1 MHTTASPTSTPDLRL
16 DGSGLTISDPRTGE
30 YLWSVP
36 EAEPGA
42 VEDAVEMARSAA
54 SGWAAVPPA
63 ERGAALRSAARALD
77 AAADELAALNSSET
91 GRPFEEALA
100 GIAAGVSTLEQ
111 YAELGPLHRGHSL
124 LGNRFASDYTVAE
137 PRGVAVLLTPWNDPV
152 AVACG
157 LIGAALV
164 TGNTVLHKP
173 SERCP
178 RLGEALG
185 EVLATAFPP
194 GVLLTVSGG
203 ARVGALLTRAA
214 VDVIAHVGSSA
225 SGARIAG
232 AGAQTGAHVIRENGG
247 NDPLVVDRDVDPVWA
262 AEQAAIG
269 AFSNSGQI
277 CTAVE
282 RIYVHEAIAARFCTA
297 LEAEAALRNNNGSV
311 APLVD
316 TTLREIVH
324 AQVLEALEQGAHAVE
339 GGDLPEG
346 PGAFYPATVLLGC
359 TDSMQ
364 VMTEETFGPVAAVRV
379 VPTFDDG
386 LQLAGSGRYG
396 LAATVLT
403 GSIAHAQKAVAA
415 LPVGTVKINEVF
427 GGAPGGS
434 AQPRGASGEGF
445 GYGPELLDEFT
456 RVKVVHVAAPPPS
469 ALQLPDEPLPE
480 PVPAGQVMA
489 EQALEE
495 QALDEGPGGQQQPG
509 RQERAVGEEPGRQ
522 DPSGSPQ

>member
-1 MHTTASPTSTPDLRL
+1 MHTTATPTTTPDLTL
-16 DGSGLTISDPRTGE
+16 DGSGLAISDPRTGE
-30 YLWSVP
+30 FLWSVP
-36 EAEPGA
+36 EAAPEAVSHA
-42 VEDAVEMARSAA
+42 VEVAGTAA
-54 SGWAAVPPA
+54 GPWAGVAPA
-63 ERGAALRSAARALD
+63 ERGAALRAAARALE
-77 AAADELAALNSSET
+77 AAAQELAGLNSSET
-91 GRPFEEALA
+91 GRPLEEALA

-111 YAELGPLHRGHSL
+111 YAELGPVHRGHSL
-124 LGNRFASDYTVAE
+124 LGSRTASDYTVAE

-164 TGNTVLHKP
+164 TGNTVVHKP

-185 EVLATAFPP
+185 EVLAPAFPP

-203 ARVGALLTRAA
+203 AGVGEALTRAA
-214 VDVIAHVGSSA
+214 VDVIAHVGSTA
-225 SGARIAG
+225 SGERIAH
-232 AGAQTGAHVIRENGG
+232 AAVQSGAHVLRENGG
-247 NDPLVVDRDVDPVWA
+247 NDPLLVDRDVDPAWA

-277 CTAVE
+277 CTSVE
-282 RIYVHEAIAARFCTA
+282 RIYVHEAIASEFCAA
-297 LEAEAALRNNNGSV
+297 LEAEAALRNSNGTV

-316 TTLREIVH
+316 TRLRGTVH
-324 AQVLEALEQGAHAVE
+324 AQVSEALEQGAHAVE
-339 GGDLPEG
+339 GGSIPDG

-364 VMTEETFGPVAAVRV
+364 VMTEETFGPVAAVQV
-379 VPTFDDG
+379 VPSFDEG
-386 LQLAGSGRYG
+386 LWLAGSGRYG

-403 GSIAHAQKAVAA
+403 GSIAHVQQAIAA

-456 RVKVVHVAAPPPS
+456 RVKVVHVAAPPPF
-469 ALQLPDEPLPE
+469 ALQLPDEPLTE
-480 PVPAGQVMA
+480 PVPAEQVLV
-489 EQALEE
+489 ERGL
-495 QALDEGPGGQQQPG
+495 
-509 RQERAVGEEPGRQ
+509 RERA
-522 DPSGSPQ
+522 PSVEDQR

>member
-1 MHTTASPTSTPDLRL
+1 MHTTAKPGTPTSQTL
-16 DGSGLTISDPRTGE
+16 DGTGLTIRDPRTGE

-36 EAEPGA
+36 EAESGA
-42 VEDAVEMARSAA
+42 VNHAVEVARSAA
-54 SGWAAVPPA
+54 VRWAAVAPG
-63 ERGAALRSAARALD
+63 ERGAALRAAARALD
-77 AAADELAALNSSET
+77 AAAGELAGLNSSET

-124 LGNRFASDYTVAE
+124 LGNRSASDYTVAE

-164 TGNTVLHKP
+164 TGNTVVHKP

-185 EVLATAFPP
+185 EVLAAAFPP

-203 ARVGALLTRAA
+203 AGVGALLTGAA

-225 SGARIAG
+225 AGTRIAR
-232 AGAQTGAHVIRENGG
+232 AGATTGAHVIRENGG
-247 NDPLVVDRDVDPVWA
+247 NDPLVVDRDVDPGWA

-277 CTAVE
+277 CTSVE
-282 RIYVHEAIAARFCTA
+282 RIYVHEAIAARFCAA
-297 LEAEAALRNNNGSV
+297 LEAEAALRNSNGSV

-316 TTLREIVH
+316 TRLRDTVH
-324 AQVLEALEQGAHAVE
+324 AQVAGAVKQGARAVE
-339 GGDLPEG
+339 GGAVPAG

-364 VMTEETFGPVAAVRV
+364 VMTEETFGPVAAVQV
-379 VPTFDDG
+379 VETFDDG

-403 GSIAHAQKAVAA
+403 GSIAHVQKAIAA

-456 RVKVVHVAAPPPS
+456 RVKVVHVAAPPAF
-469 ALQLPDEPLPE
+469 ALHLPDEPMPD
-480 PVPAGQVMA
+480 PVQA
-489 EQALEE
+489 ERVVEE
-495 QALDEGPGGQQQPG
+495 QTRD
-509 RQERAVGEEPGRQ
+509 EEPLRGGPDRGQ
-522 DPSGSPQ
+522 DGGPQ